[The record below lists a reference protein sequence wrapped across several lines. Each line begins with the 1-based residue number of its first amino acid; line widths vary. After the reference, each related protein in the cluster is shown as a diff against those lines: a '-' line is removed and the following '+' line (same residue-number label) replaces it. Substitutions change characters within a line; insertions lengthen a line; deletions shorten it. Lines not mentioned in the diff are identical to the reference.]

1 MLQYERTRE
10 KREKTANVTG
20 ILVTL
25 AVHALALFVC
35 LTNGFT
41 YLDPPPPERAP
52 LVIEFE
58 EDIVVPEKPVE
69 TLVGQQPQAEEVDL
83 EKDVELVQQ
92 SVSPHV
98 NPTPNVTP
106 TTKPDPHG
114 DVEVPTPEPPKE
126 PELDPRASFPGMGKK
141 DNSATTPHSA
151 SEPSEGFKAGQPD
164 GNTKEGKTEGSAN
177 AHLKGRS
184 VLGTLPKPEYAS
196 QMAGTVVVT
205 IKVDQYGNVTE
216 AIPGAEGTTVTEK
229 GLWNAAR
236 NAAMKAH
243 FNMAADAP
251 AVQTGTITY
260 IFKLK

>member
-1 MLQYERTRE
+1 MQPYQRTRE
-10 KREKTANVTG
+10 KREKTAAVTG
-20 ILVTL
+20 VLATL
-25 AVHALALFVC
+25 LLHALALVVC
-35 LTNGFT
+35 LTSGFT

-52 LVIEFE
+52 LIISFDEVL
-58 EDIVVPEKPVE
+58 PAEKPVE
-69 TLVGQQPQAEEVDL
+69 TTVGQQPQSEEVDP
-83 EKDVELVQQ
+83 EREVELVQKAE
-92 SVSPHV
+92 SPHV
-98 NPTPNVTP
+98 STTPNVTP
-106 TTKPDPHG
+106 ATKPDAHG
-114 DVEVPTPEPPKE
+114 DVEVPTPEQPKE
-126 PELDPRASFPGMGKK
+126 PELDPRASFPGMGRK

-151 SEPSEGFKAGQPD
+151 SEAGEGFKAGQPD
-164 GNTKEGKTEGSAN
+164 GNTKEGRTEGSAN

-184 VLGTLPKPEYAS
+184 VMGTLPKPDYAS

-229 GLWNAAR
+229 SLWNAAR

-251 AVQTGTITY
+251 ALQTGTITY